1 MIFDRLE
8 RLRARVERRRG
19 GHPAPPPAD
28 AQRRRGEPPRPRPAG
43 ELRARADALAPWYQR
58 VYLGSGVHTLEWAH
72 AAHHE
77 SVWAS
82 LEPALPAD
90 LRGLSVLDVG
100 ANAGWFSLQAKRRG
114 AGRVLG
120 LEPDPRYLAQAELC
134 REAWDAEVE
143 YRALGAEDLGAVDET
158 FDLVLA
164 TGLLYHLRHPLFA
177 LERIADLCRDAVV
190 VETEVVPPRRRQ
202 RIRMRLGPPERLGI
216 RSVDSGFMKFVEGDE
231 LNGDPSNWWVPDTEC
246 VQGMLRTAGFR
257 HLSRPCYL
265 EPTRL
270 LLFASKAE
278 SSALDFDAFG
288 RSSATS
294 RG

>member
-1 MIFDRLE
+1 MIGDRIE
-8 RLRARVERRRG
+8 RLRARFERRIA
-19 GHPAPPPAD
+19 GHPAPPSAD
-28 AQRRRGEPPRPRPAG
+28 AQRLRGEPPRPRPAD
-43 ELRARADALAPWYQR
+43 ELRARAAALAPWYQR
-58 VYLGSGVHTLEWAH
+58 VYLGSGVHTLEWPH

-77 SVWAS
+77 TVWAA
-82 LEPALPAD
+82 LEPALPVD

-120 LEPDPRYLAQAELC
+120 LEPDPRYLAQAEAC
-134 REAWDAEVE
+134 REAWDADVE
-143 YRALGAEDLGAVDET
+143 YRPLGAEDLGEIDES

-164 TGLLYHLRHPLFA
+164 TGLLYHLRHPLLA

-190 VETEVVPPRRRQ
+190 LETEVIPPRRRQ
-202 RIRMRLGPPERLGI
+202 RIRMRLGPPERLRI
-216 RSVDSGFMKFVEGDE
+216 RTVGSGFMKFVERDE
-231 LNGDPSNWWVPDTEC
+231 LNGDASNWWVPDTEC
-246 VQGMLRTAGFR
+246 VLGMLRAAGFH

-270 LLFASKAE
+270 LVVASKSE
-278 SSALDFDAFG
+278 HSAFDLGAIG
-288 RSSATS
+288 RRPDPA